1 VIARQIVWLSE
12 EATDFAAPCEACL
25 ADCRRELGFIVGRR
39 VCRIEGRLGRSADV
53 GFMTCRRGHRILIR
67 RAASRPAARVR

>member
-1 VIARQIVWLSE
+1 MVARQIVWLNV
-12 EATDFAAPCEACL
+12 EATEFAAPCEACL

-39 VCRIEGRLGRSADV
+39 VCRVEGHLGSGADV

-67 RAASRPAARVR
+67 RALTRPAAAVR